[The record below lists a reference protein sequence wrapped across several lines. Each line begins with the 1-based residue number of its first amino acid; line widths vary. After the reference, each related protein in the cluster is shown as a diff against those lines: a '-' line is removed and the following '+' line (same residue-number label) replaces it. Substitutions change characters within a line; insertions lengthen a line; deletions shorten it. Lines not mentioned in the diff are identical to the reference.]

1 MKTITKIMSLLL
13 AMLMLTSV
21 VACGG
26 KDTSDPQ
33 NNGDVTTAAT
43 TNAAAADTTSATEAT
58 TEAPKYPAL
67 PEKDM
72 QGYELRFLN
81 YDDSYLTWS
90 INQLDANEVTADL
103 LSDAIYER
111 NTRIEETYNC
121 VISEVLVGRPDE
133 VLGGLV
139 ASGDVGAE
147 VVLLYDEK
155 IAGHYTSGRLLTWDN
170 LSYIDYEQP
179 YWSYD
184 ATQTFNVGG
193 KIFAATGDFSLSM
206 STRSFVLMYNKD
218 LYSELGLKEDLYQ
231 LARDGKW
238 TMEKMVAVSES
249 AVADLNGDGAMN
261 AADDRFGST
270 GSIKL
275 YFGSLVTGAGVKY
288 VERDAEGGLK
298 LATTGNEYAINVMSD
313 ILAKHNNTPNA
324 FLIQTSDINSS
335 GSASTM
341 FRNGQTIFQ
350 GCAMKTVTN
359 YRDMESDFGI
369 LPFPKYS
376 EEQESYHALT
386 SGGAMATLP
395 VTLQES
401 DYENVGLI
409 LEAMSRDS
417 YESVVPTYKEIALKS
432 KYARDAGSAD
442 MLDIIFSSATYDV
455 GLSLLPGDIYYR
467 YMNIFLSG
475 KDTFASGTKSME
487 SIVNKQ
493 LQRLSK

>member
-26 KDTSDPQ
+26 KETSDPQ

-111 NTRIEETYNC
+111 NTRIEEAYNC

-238 TMEKMVAVSES
+238 TMEKMVTVSES
-249 AVADLNGDGAMN
+249 AVADLNGDGVMN

-298 LATTGNEYAINVMSD
+298 LATIGNEYAINVMSD

-432 KYARDAGSAD
+432 KYARDEGSAD

-455 GLSLLPGDIYYR
+455 GLSLLPSDIYYR

>member
-1 MKTITKIMSLLL
+1 MKTTTKIMSLLL
-13 AMLMLTSV
+13 ALLMLTSV

-26 KDTSDPQ
+26 KQTSDPQ
-33 NNGDVTTAAT
+33 NNGDATTAAT
-43 TNAAAADTTSATEAT
+43 TNAVADTTTATEAT
-58 TEAPKYPAL
+58 TEAPKYPVL

-72 QGYELRFLN
+72 EGFEIRFLN
-81 YDDSYLTWS
+81 YDNSYLTWS

-111 NTRIEETYNC
+111 NTRIEEAYNC

-218 LYSELGLKEDLYQ
+218 LYSNLGLKDDLYQ

-238 TMEKMVAVSES
+238 TMDKLVTIGAAAAS
-249 AVADLNGDGAMN
+249 DLNGDGVMN

-298 LATTGNEYAINVMSD
+298 LATIGNEYAINVMSD
-313 ILAKHNNTPNA
+313 ILAKHNNTSNA

-350 GCAMKTVTN
+350 
-359 YRDMESDFGI
+359 
-369 LPFPKYS
+369 
-376 EEQESYHALT
+376 
-386 SGGAMATLP
+386 
-395 VTLQES
+395 
-401 DYENVGLI
+401 
-409 LEAMSRDS
+409 
-417 YESVVPTYKEIALKS
+417 
-432 KYARDAGSAD
+432 
-442 MLDIIFSSATYDV
+442 
-455 GLSLLPGDIYYR
+455 
-467 YMNIFLSG
+467 
-475 KDTFASGTKSME
+475 
-487 SIVNKQ
+487 
-493 LQRLSK
+493 

>member
-111 NTRIEETYNC
+111 NTRIEEAYNC

-155 IAGHYTSGRLLTWDN
+155 IAGHYTSGHLLTWDN

>member
-43 TNAAAADTTSATEAT
+43 TNASAADTTSATEAT

-111 NTRIEETYNC
+111 NTRIEEAYNC

-238 TMEKMVAVSES
+238 TMEKMVTVSES
-249 AVADLNGDGAMN
+249 AVADLNGDGVMN

-298 LATTGNEYAINVMSD
+298 LATIGNEYAINVMSD

-432 KYARDAGSAD
+432 KYARDEGSAD
-442 MLDIIFSSATYDV
+442 MLTIIFESATYDV

-467 YMNIFLSG
+467 YMNVFLAG
-475 KDTFASGTKSME
+475 KDTFASTTKSME

-493 LQRLSK
+493 LQKLSK

>member
-26 KDTSDPQ
+26 KQTSDPQ
-33 NNGDVTTAAT
+33 NNGDATTAAT
-43 TNAAAADTTSATEAT
+43 TNAAAADTTAATEAT
-58 TEAPKYPAL
+58 TEAPKYPPL
-67 PEKDM
+67 PEMDM

-90 INQLDANEVTADL
+90 INQLDANEITADL

-206 STRSFVLMYNKD
+206 STRSFVLLFNKD
-218 LYSELGLKEDLYQ
+218 LYGELGLKEDLYQ

-249 AVADLNGDGAMN
+249 AVADLNGDGAMK
-261 AADDRFGST
+261 AEDDRFGST
-270 GSIKL
+270 GSVKL
-275 YFGSLVTGAGVKY
+275 YFGALVTGAGVKY

-298 LATTGNEYAINVMSD
+298 LATIGNEYAINVMSD

-341 FRNGQTIFQ
+341 FRNGQTLFQ

-376 EEQESYHALT
+376 EEQESYHALS

-395 VTLQES
+395 VTLKES
-401 DYENVGLI
+401 DFEYVGLI

-432 KYARDAGSAD
+432 KYARDEGSAD